1 VRQRL
6 TYFFC
11 LLLPATAVADVLFSD
26 SSIDLANYTAT
37 PVYIDPGVTLKY
49 QNCPDCGN
57 PGAGLQELVTTPP
70 YIGGSV
76 SFGLINNDF
85 VYNPATEGAIGS
97 IGVSVD
103 QNVSFNRS
111 PGGGFYTVFVPLLEQ
126 GGNYYMTVL
135 YGNGF
140 APGDTTEGYQTLSE
154 TGLMAADFGQVVFST
169 TTNLINSYNPYAN
182 PDFSGTGAPI
192 QVGLVPV
199 ISLNDQF
206 SVEADYANLGF
217 DITPVTS
224 VPEPATAAPVA
235 LLAGGWVL
243 SGLVLY
249 AFRRFTQAGSRP
261 D

>member
-1 VRQRL
+1 VRLRL
-6 TYFFC
+6 TYLLC

-26 SSIDLANYTAT
+26 TSIDLANYTAT

-49 QNCPDCGN
+49 QNCPNCGN
-57 PGAGLQELVTTPP
+57 PGAGLQELVATPP
-70 YIGGSV
+70 DVGGSA

-140 APGDTTEGYQTLSE
+140 SPGATTEGYQTLSE
-154 TGLMAADFGQVVFST
+154 TGLMATDFGQVVFSS
-169 TTNLINSYNPYAN
+169 TTNLIDSYNPSLN
-182 PDFSGTGAPI
+182 PDFSSAGAPI

-217 DITPVTS
+217 DIAPMTS
-224 VPEPATAAPVA
+224 VPEPAPVA
-235 LLAGGWVL
+235 PLSLLTG
-243 SGLVLY
+243 GLVLY
-249 AFRRFTQAGSRP
+249 VFRRLTQAGLRP
-261 D
+261 N